1 MKYLW
6 LFCLLLISCADNG
19 KEYEGIPTDFED
31 ISFLTTTNENVN
43 GGTQF
48 AYLSTGLL
56 QDGVAYCFCQ
66 LQCSRTSKTVFS
78 LQYNEGTNYLRY
90 KESPSE
96 EYTYY
101 DTSDWCIKY
110 E

>member
-6 LFCLLLISCADNG
+6 LFWLLLISCADND
-19 KEYEGIPTDFED
+19 KEYAGTPTDFED

-48 AYLSTGLL
+48 AYLSSGLL
-56 QDGVAYCFCQ
+56 QDGVSYCFCQ
-66 LQCSRTSKTVFS
+66 PQCTRSGKMVFS
-78 LQYNEGTNYLRY
+78 LQYNEGTNHLRY
-90 KESPSE
+90 KESPSK
-96 EYTYY
+96 EYIYY

>member
-1 MKYLW
+1 MKYL
-6 LFCLLLISCADNG
+6 FICFMIFIISCSNNE
-19 KEYEGIPTDFED
+19 EYEGNPTEFKD

-43 GGTQF
+43 GGSQF

-66 LQCSRTSKTVFS
+66 LQCSRDGKTVFS
-78 LQYNEGTNYLRY
+78 LQYNEDTNYLRY